1 MKVLIADD
9 EKKVAQLIY
18 KIVDWEQWGLEVI
31 GVVNDGTLAVEMIR
45 TEEPDIVITDIRMPG
60 LNGID
65 LIRETKKE
73 GKQIYFV
80 IISGYS
86 EFKYAQQAL
95 KLGVEDY
102 LLKPVKKKDLA
113 AVLDR
118 IVGKRNVQE
127 ADARQKETIQ
137 RELLQTR
144 EQAGN
149 NFLQALIANR
159 GEGMQMENR
168 IFTGGCFRILTA
180 RVYTTAMQYEESKEA
195 FLHILSKVQALLGE
209 RLKSGCRELVS
220 TVWKNELVCLLNGDD
235 LETVEYEQVFTQMQ
249 TELSGIQMICPGAK
263 VLFGIGKPLH
273 GLEGVTQ
280 SLDRIHLSLI
290 GRFQMV
296 HQGIFWEKGPGGEVD
311 ITGIL
316 TSQLRRELNTC
327 IEAMDSA
334 GVQQVIAEAAQKMS
348 KRLSEYGLI
357 QKTYLDLVNLFLF
370 GIRKYGGAF
379 QSSEELEEGI
389 QRVYRFRD
397 LMNWLGEQ
405 CAEGINQV
413 KRKRRTVSRSRLSV
427 RRSIFQSIVVSP

>member
-118 IVGKRNVQE
+118 IVGKRNGQE

-209 RLKSGCRELVS
+209 RLKSGCREL
-220 TVWKNELVCLLNGDD
+220 
-235 LETVEYEQVFTQMQ
+235 
-249 TELSGIQMICPGAK
+249 
-263 VLFGIGKPLH
+263 
-273 GLEGVTQ
+273 
-280 SLDRIHLSLI
+280 
-290 GRFQMV
+290 
-296 HQGIFWEKGPGGEVD
+296 
-311 ITGIL
+311 
-316 TSQLRRELNTC
+316 
-327 IEAMDSA
+327 
-334 GVQQVIAEAAQKMS
+334 
-348 KRLSEYGLI
+348 
-357 QKTYLDLVNLFLF
+357 
-370 GIRKYGGAF
+370 
-379 QSSEELEEGI
+379 
-389 QRVYRFRD
+389 
-397 LMNWLGEQ
+397 
-405 CAEGINQV
+405 
-413 KRKRRTVSRSRLSV
+413 
-427 RRSIFQSIVVSP
+427 